1 MGMMSFNKMR
11 RQNADKA
18 EEPKEAKNPQKKKA
32 DEAEEPKEETP
43 SPLN

>member
-18 EEPKEAKNPQKKKA
+18 EEPKEAEKPQKKKA
-32 DEAEEPKEETP
+32 DEAEEPKE
-43 SPLN
+43 

>member
-18 EEPKEAKNPQKKKA
+18 EEPKE
-32 DEAEEPKEETP
+32 ETY

>member
-18 EEPKEAKNPQKKKA
+18 EEPKEAKKPQNKKA
-32 DEAEEPKEETP
+32 DEAEEPKEETY